1 MKIFPAADDANAIVD
16 VIAGPDSSFIMRD
29 QTYEWVIKVEEPA
42 RARIEKLTIALD
54 TNLDGFTDLD
64 DWLKEPAKEVLG
76 ISDPEEIRALFN
88 QYDTN
93 DSGVVSMQ
101 EICYYNLP
109 GVHWHCRNYPAE
121 AGGDDPV
128 DPPVEPP
135 VEPPVNPPADFE
147 ELWAILSGV
156 SDG

>member
-1 MKIFPAADDANAIVD
+1 
-16 VIAGPDSSFIMRD
+16 
-29 QTYEWVIKVEEPA
+29 
-42 RARIEKLTIALD
+42 
-54 TNLDGFTDLD
+54 
-64 DWLKEPAKEVLG
+64 LG

-88 QYDTN
+88 HYDAN
-93 DSGVVSMQ
+93 KSGVVSSQ

-109 GVHWHCRNYPAE
+109 GVHWHCRYYPAE